1 MQCLLQRPCKLAWG
15 LSSGA
20 WGRPA
25 VSPSA
30 AKHGGDLQCLLTQRQ
45 GVGTTCSVS
54 LSGKAW
60 RRPAVSTSATERG
73 DDLQCLPQWQSMRE
87 TCSVYFSD
95 RAWGRPAVSPS
106 VAEHEGDLQGQPRW
120 QSVGETCSVSLS
132 GKAWGSVSLSGKV
145 SGRSPSPARYG
156 RDAALLSSCT
166 CEGVLPSITIAA
178 CAPGSITITQI
189 QPLGGCETSQWIRVN
204 FQQVSYLMVSEYR

>member
-1 MQCLLQRPCKLAWG
+1 MQCLLQRQCKLAWG

-25 VSPSA
+25 VSSHSA
-30 AKHGGDLQCLLTQRQ
+30 AR
-45 GVGTTCSVS
+45 
-54 LSGKAW
+54 
-60 RRPAVSTSATERG
+60 RG
-73 DDLQCLPQWQSMRE
+73 DDLQCLPQRQSMEE

-106 VAEHEGDLQGQPRW
+106 VAEHEGDLQGQPRR

-132 GKAWGSVSLSGKV
+132 GKAWVSVSLSGKV

-204 FQQVSYLMVSEYR
+204 LVRCPESRRVRLSEAT

>member
-1 MQCLLQRPCKLAWG
+1 MYPAGQRAHSESLF
-15 LSSGA
+15 
-20 WGRPA
+20 
-25 VSPSA
+25 A

-73 DDLQCLPQWQSMRE
+73 DDLQCLPQWQSM
-87 TCSVYFSD
+87 
-95 RAWGRPAVSPS
+95 
-106 VAEHEGDLQGQPRW
+106 HEGDLQDQPRR
-120 QSVGETCSVSLS
+120 QSVGETCSVSLSGKAWGSVSLSGKAWGSVSLSGKAWGSVSLSGKAWGSVSLS

-156 RDAALLSSCT
+156 RDAALLSCT

-204 FQQVSYLMVSEYR
+204 FIF